1 MNQLQI
7 VYEMLRI
14 LGMKTDKET
23 LITLQTGNVNTS

>member
-14 LGMKTDKET
+14 LGMKADKET
-23 LITLQTGNVNTS
+23 LITQQTGNVNTS